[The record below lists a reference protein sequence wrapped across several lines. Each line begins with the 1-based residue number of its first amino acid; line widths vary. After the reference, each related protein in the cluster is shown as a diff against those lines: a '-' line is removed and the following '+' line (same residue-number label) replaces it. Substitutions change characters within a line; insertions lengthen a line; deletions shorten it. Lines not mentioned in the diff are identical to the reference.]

1 MRRRSGFGW
10 LEFIEGLL
18 LILLGIFTCVHPGS
32 ILEGF
37 VILYGLL
44 AVVTGIGDLVFYVKM
59 EQHMG
64 FGPSVS
70 LIAGLLSVMAG
81 FMLLV
86 HPDSG
91 KWIIALLVPIWFIAH
106 CISRLSHL
114 NIVRFVAGNAYY
126 YFSLVI
132 NTAGLVLA
140 VLMIVNPGF
149 SVFSIGVLMGVYLLL
164 LGIDCLITAFSD
176 IGGGW

>member
-86 HPDSG
+86 HPDAG

-126 YFSLVI
+126 RKPWIFCFFHWSAY
-132 NTAGLVLA
+132 G
-140 VLMIVNPGF
+140 
-149 SVFSIGVLMGVYLLL
+149 SVFTA
-164 LGIDCLITAFSD
+164 LGH
-176 IGGGW
+176 

>member
-64 FGPSVS
+64 FGHFC
-70 LIAGLLSVMAG
+70 I
-81 FMLLV
+81 
-86 HPDSG
+86 PDCRTFKRYGRVYAIGTSG
-91 KWIIALLVPIWFIAH
+91 CRKMDH
-106 CISRLSHL
+106 C
-114 NIVRFVAGNAYY
+114 
-126 YFSLVI
+126 
-132 NTAGLVLA
+132 
-140 VLMIVNPGF
+140 
-149 SVFSIGVLMGVYLLL
+149 
-164 LGIDCLITAFSD
+164 AFSAYLVYRTLYFQAFPSEYCTLC
-176 IGGGW
+176 GW

>member
-1 MRRRSGFGW
+1 M
-10 LEFIEGLL
+10 
-18 LILLGIFTCVHPGS
+18 
-32 ILEGF
+32 
-37 VILYGLL
+37 ILYGLL

-86 HPDSG
+86 HPDAG

-106 CISRLSHL
+106 CISR
-114 NIVRFVAGNAYY
+114 
-126 YFSLVI
+126 
-132 NTAGLVLA
+132 
-140 VLMIVNPGF
+140 
-149 SVFSIGVLMGVYLLL
+149 LMGVYLLL

>member
-18 LILLGIFTCVHPGS
+18 LILLGIFTCVRPGS

-37 VILYGLL
+37 VVLYGLL
-44 AVVTGIGDLVFYVKM
+44 AVVTGIGDIVFYVKM
-59 EQHMG
+59 ERHMG
-64 FGPSVS
+64 FGPSIS

-86 HPDSG
+86 HPDAG

-106 CISRLSHL
+106 CITGSADDRKSGIFRIFHW
-114 NIVRFVAGNAYY
+114 RAY
-126 YFSLVI
+126 
-132 NTAGLVLA
+132 GC
-140 VLMIVNPGF
+140 
-149 SVFSIGVLMGVYLLL
+149 VYAAS
-164 LGIDCLITAFSD
+164 GH
-176 IGGGW
+176 